1 MTQTQPIKYR
11 ILLVSILSILSV
23 LIILVSNYKITVLNH
38 QKENQLESL
47 TELTVIMG
55 KINSLEKDFL
65 SYETINPKFHLSG
78 ISDILHQ
85 CNQLFGNME
94 TKLKGFS
101 TKLSPKE
108 RSKIK
113 PYLDTLSKKIR
124 THQSLYAL
132 HSKIVLE
139 KGFENYGAIGQLRK
153 EAHYL
158 EEHLPFNSLEEI
170 LLLRRHEKDYF
181 LRKQSLYATKTQ
193 LQINNIR
200 LKINALNLD
209 PNQKNAL
216 LRSIKAYELWFNQ
229 ITQLNQKIGIKP
241 QDGLQG
247 DINKNFGGITNHID
261 TIKKEFKQSTDH
273 KIKFINLLNL
283 SALIILVIV
292 IGLSIAASRKIGL
305 PVERLTESIQRVIEN
320 DFGDE
325 HDIYLSSNKDEIN
338 RLGVNTQQMLQKIR
352 LNKKELTDK
361 QLEIQTQNELLQTQ
375 TNQLDIT
382 LNELNLKNKNLTA
395 SINYAK
401 RLQEAILPEREVM
414 RQIFPNHFV
423 LYQPRDIVSG
433 DYYTVYE
440 KCNKKIII
448 SIDCTGHGVPGAFMT
463 MLASMVIND
472 YMRECDGDLSQESLK
487 KCFSPKNL
495 LEKIDEDI
503 RRVLKQE
510 KTLSRDGMDMSVVAI
525 DNHRQKLIFCGA
537 QSPLIVLQNG
547 ELKRIKGSKRTVGGL
562 LDPKMAGVTYQQHE
576 IDLVPNTRFYLFS
589 DGFQDQFGGIN
600 DQKFTQK
607 KMRNLMMESIKTP
620 IPDQHHVFETALEE
634 WMNPDENT
642 QFHQIDDI
650 MVLGFE
656 V

>member
-78 ISDILHQ
+78 SSDILHQ

-108 RSKIK
+108 RNKIE

-139 KGFENYGAIGQLRK
+139 KGFEDYGAIGQLRK

-181 LRKQSLYATKTQ
+181 LRKQCIYASKTR

-200 LKINALNLD
+200 LKLNALNLD
-209 PNQKNAL
+209 PSQKNTL

-229 ITQLNQKIGIKP
+229 ITQLNQKIGIKS

-472 YMRECDGDLSQESLK
+472 YMRECDGDLSEESLK

-495 LEKIDEDI
+495 LEKIDADI

-525 DNHRQKLIFCGA
+525 DNHHQKLVFCGA

-589 DGFQDQFGGIN
+589 DGFQDQFGGMN

-607 KMRNLMMESIKTP
+607 KMRNIMMKSIKTP